1 MFHPDPVFIYIILIS
16 VATTAIYLIYYF
28 VNVYYLVKHRSPEE
42 SGSGDEI
49 GDVTILI
56 PVYNEKINL
65 FTRVIDSAISQ
76 GVGVLVVGDSS
87 YEPYKSITE
96 SRGARFIH
104 LEHRGGKRKAI
115 SEGIKFV
122 GTKFVLF
129 LDSDTVLP
137 KDAVKTMLTHFK
149 PNVGGVGANVTVSR
163 SSSGAS
169 YSAEFMERAREIV
182 LRAMSAHGGSVMV
195 IDGKC
200 AMYRT
205 DLIKPLILSKEFTD
219 PRVAGRPAIMGDDQ
233 QMTSYIIRKGYK
245 AEKSFE
251 VVVETEP
258 PENFKQF
265 TKQSIRWARSSYY
278 YFFKNLF
285 NGTALRAGGFYAFET
300 VATFVMPLLTLGL
313 SLFRLYFEFRFIGH
327 HADTFF
333 DLIQN
338 FIALNL
344 IGFHRFHR
352 GGINF
357 FHLLYFAGI
366 PGPVLFGSALAFNLK
381 RERLRTLGYGGI
393 ALLIIFAT
401 SIYGMFTCWKQWSW
415 LTR

>member
-1 MFHPDPVFIYIILIS
+1 MFHPDPVFTYILLIS
-16 VATTAIYLIYYF
+16 VVTTAVYLIYYF
-28 VNVYYLVKHRSPEE
+28 VNVYYLVRHRGSEE
-42 SGSGDEI
+42 RESNIES

-56 PVYNEKINL
+56 PVYNEKVDL
-65 FTRVIDSAISQ
+65 FTKVIDSAISQ
-76 GVGVLVVGDSS
+76 GVVVLVVGDSID
-87 YEPYKSITE
+87 EPYRSIAE

-104 LEHRGGKRKAI
+104 LERRGGKRKAI

-122 GTKFVLF
+122 ETKFVLF

-137 KDAVKTMLTHFK
+137 KNAVRTMLTHFK

-205 DLIKPLILSKEFTD
+205 EIIKPLILSKEFID
-219 PRVAGRPAIMGDDQ
+219 PKIAGRPAIMGDDQ
-233 QMTSYIIRKGYK
+233 QMTSYIIRNGYK

-251 VVVETEP
+251 VAVETEP

-313 SLFRLYFEFRFIGH
+313 GIFRLYFEFRFIGH
-327 HADTFF
+327 HASTFL
-333 DLIQN
+333 DLVQN

-344 IGFHRFHR
+344 IGFHRR
-352 GGINF
+352 GINL
-357 FHLLYFAGI
+357 FHLLSYAGI
-366 PGPVLFGSALAFNLK
+366 PGPVLFGSALTLNLK

-401 SIYGMFTCWKQWSW
+401 SIYGMLTCWKQWSW